1 MGAAH
6 GFLEYGYKSILWEAR
21 GLMDFKVDK
30 SGNGL
35 KIELDGDL
43 TFENH
48 RDFKEII
55 GIIKEAQKD
64 VEISLKG
71 LSNMDSAGAGML
83 KLAQDRAKQG
93 GANFSL
99 TDVPN
104 ELEVFVSLLK

>member
-1 MGAAH
+1 
-6 GFLEYGYKSILWEAR
+6 
-21 GLMDFKVDK
+21 MDFKVNTT
-30 SGNGL
+30 GNGL

-83 KLAQDRAKQG
+83 KLAQDRAKQSG
-93 GANFSL
+93 SDFSL
-99 TDVPN
+99 TEVP
-104 ELEVFVSLLK
+104 EKLRVLVSLLK

>member
-1 MGAAH
+1 
-6 GFLEYGYKSILWEAR
+6 
-21 GLMDFKVDK
+21 MDFKVNSTD
-30 SGNGL
+30 NGL

-55 GIIKEAQKD
+55 GLIKEAQDD

-93 GANFSL
+93 GGSFDI
-99 TDVPN
+99 TDVPE